1 MIFQNIFSICL
12 TSFKNDRSTVL
23 STTKPKKKKFF
34 VIGFVRSYRK
44 IHHLEGLCKTLLLW
58 RCLMEFDF
66 GGPKN
71 RKEIVRRVARSFFF
85 LLKSTTPEDVE
96 LLQLLYKELNKNSTL
111 RDMIELR
118 ILELLIRNREQT
130 LPRLT
135 SPHYEPQSIQR
146 LEEMWIE
153 CAKQIDGIFLK
164 VPEFGISQARPIW
177 SQ

>member
-1 MIFQNIFSICL
+1 MIFKKIFNICL
-12 TSFKNDRSTVL
+12 TSFRDDRSIVL

-34 VIGFVRSYRK
+34 VIGFIRSYRK

-58 RCLMEFDF
+58 RCLDEFDF
-66 GGPKN
+66 GSVKS
-71 RKEIVRRVARSFFF
+71 KKKIVRSTARSFFF

-96 LLQLLYKELNKNSTL
+96 LLQLLCKELNQNSTL
-111 RDMIELR
+111 RNMIDLR

-135 SPHYEPQSIQR
+135 SSHWGQQSIQR

-153 CAKQIDGIFLK
+153 GAEQIDGIFFK